1 MCHSRH
7 ILWKDVDSVSW
18 WPKHCRPEGITDR
31 TLTLRFTR
39 LRLNGFKSFVD
50 PTDLVIHEGLT
61 GVVGPNGCGKSN
73 LLEALRWVMGENR
86 ASAMRGDGMEDVIF
100 AGAATRPARNF
111 AEVAITIDN
120 SERLAPSGFN
130 DQDQLEIVRRITRD
144 AGSAYKANTK
154 EMRARDV
161 QMLFA
166 DASTGSHSPALVRQG
181 QIAELINAKP
191 KNRRRIL
198 EEAAGISGLY
208 QRRHEAEL
216 KLNGAEQNL
225 LRVDDVVEALASQ
238 LAQLARQVRQ
248 AARYREIGEELRRAE
263 GMLLYRRWREAD
275 QARLLADTDL
285 TDRTR
290 LAAQAEGAA
299 RQAAR
304 VREAAE
310 DSLPPLREEEAVAGA
325 ILQRLMVQRDTLND
339 QEARALQ
346 MIATLTGRI
355 EQLSHDLEREAGLNR
370 DAGETIARLEWEQA
384 QITKASEGQE
394 ARLEAAAASA
404 AGAAQVLQSREAALS
419 ELSEDVARL
428 SARHQSAQRLLAD
441 NKSTLDK
448 SEAEAGRA
456 RGQAIEA
463 DSALDR
469 AAADFALADQ
479 AQTEAAAAAE
489 AAEAALVRADE
500 LRTEVQGREADARGA
515 RSEAEG
521 EAGALRAEVAALTKL
536 VERETQ
542 SGKQLLDRLRVQK
555 GYEKAL
561 GAALADDLRAPEVTG
576 DKGSGWA
583 ALPGYSDAQPLPDGV
598 RALSDVVTVPEVLV
612 RRIGQIGLVDRAT
625 GARLQGDLRPGQRLV
640 SVEGDVWRWDG
651 FRAAAEDAPQASAL
665 RLQQLNRLVELK
677 RDLEEVAA
685 RAEGARQA
693 HEHLTRRLAQASD
706 ADRAARDARREA
718 DRCMADASRAL
729 SRAEADRSIA
739 GGKLESARLA
749 VARHEQ
755 EAMYARAQ
763 LAEAE
768 TTVAALPDL
777 ALMRSEVED
786 VKLTVEAA
794 RVTML
799 SRRSAHDE
807 IRREG
812 EARLRRRQEIIK
824 EASGWRLRLETAEK
838 RTNELTERRVGSE
851 AELKDAATAPAEIA
865 AKRAE
870 LTDAI
875 DTADARRRTATDRL
889 VEGESALRLAGD
901 RERDAER
908 AASEA
913 REARARAEA
922 RADAARETVS
932 HTAERIREEMDNT
945 PGTLLQS
952 LGADPDRMPNA
963 ETLDHD
969 VTRLKRQRE
978 ALGAVNLRAEE
989 DALAVQTEHDTLVK
1003 EKSDLEEAIKKL
1015 RAGIAGLNREGRE
1028 RLLTA
1033 FEQVNTNFR
1042 TLFTHLFG
1050 GGEADLVL
1058 VESDDPLEAGL
1069 EIMCQPPGKKLATLS
1084 LLSGGEQTLTALA
1097 LIFAVF
1103 LANPA
1108 PICVL
1113 DEVDAPLDDANVTRF
1128 CDLLDEM
1135 TRRTET
1141 RFLIITHHAVTM
1153 ARMDRL
1159 YGVTMQ
1165 EQGVSQLVSVD
1176 LKRAEQLVA

>member
-1 MCHSRH
+1 M
-7 ILWKDVDSVSW
+7 
-18 WPKHCRPEGITDR
+18 
-31 TLTLRFTR
+31 RFTR

-50 PTDLVIHEGLT
+50 PTDLMIHEGLT

-86 ASAMRGDGMEDVIF
+86 PTAMRGDGMEDVIF
-100 AGAATRPARNF
+100 AGAASRPARNF

-130 DQDQLEIVRRITRD
+130 DEDSLEIVRRITRD

-154 EMRARDV
+154 DVRARDV

-181 QIAELINAKP
+181 QISELINAKP

-216 KLNGAEQNL
+216 KLNGTEQNL
-225 LRVDDVVEALASQ
+225 ARIEDVVEQ
-238 LAQLARQVRQ
+238 LAQQLATLARQARQ
-248 AARYREIGEELRRAE
+248 AARYREIGDELRRAE

-275 QARLLADTDL
+275 QARVTAEGDL
-285 TDRTR
+285 TERTK
-290 LAAQAEGAA
+290 LAARGEAAA
-299 RQAAR
+299 RAATKAR
-304 VREAAE
+304 VEREAA
-310 DSLPPLREEEAVAGA
+310 LPPLREEEAIAAAV
-325 ILQRLMVQRDTLND
+325 LQRLQVQRDTLKD

-346 MIATLTGRI
+346 TIETLKGRI
-355 EQLSHDLEREAGLNR
+355 DQLSRDMEREAGLNR
-370 DAGETIARLEWEQA
+370 DAGETIQRLDWEQA
-384 QITKASEGQE
+384 QILKAAEGHD
-394 ARLEAAAASA
+394 ARLAAALEAAQDAAR
-404 AGAAQVLQSREAALS
+404 VLSDREQTQS
-419 ELSEDVARL
+419 ELAEDVARL
-428 SARHQSAQRLLAD
+428 SARHQSAHRLLSD
-441 NKSTLDK
+441 NKSTLEK
-448 SEAEAGRA
+448 SESEAARAKAAAGEAEA
-456 RGQAIEA
+456 
-463 DSALDR
+463 
-469 AAADFALADQ
+469 ALAKASADL
-479 AQTEAAAAAE
+479 ATAEAAQGDATGAAE
-489 AAEAALVRADE
+489 AAEAALVAADE
-500 LRTEVQGREADARGA
+500 ARTEAQAKEAEARAA

-521 EAGALRAEVAALTKL
+521 EAGALKAEAAALLKL
-536 VERETQ
+536 VEREAAT
-542 SGKQLLDRLRVQK
+542 GKQLLDRVEVKK

-561 GAALADDLRAPEVTG
+561 GAALADDLRAPEVAA
-576 DKGSGWA
+576 DAASGWTV
-583 ALPGYSDAQPLPDGV
+583 LPGYGQAQTLPDGV
-598 RALSDVVTVPEVLV
+598 PALSNHVAVPAVLA
-612 RRIGQIGLVDRAT
+612 RRIGQIGLVDKAD
-625 GARLQGDLRPGQRLV
+625 GARLQALLKPGQRLV
-640 SVEGDVWRWDG
+640 SAEGDLWRWDG
-651 FRAAAEDAPQASAL
+651 FRAGAEDAPSAAAL
-665 RLQQLNRLVELK
+665 RLQQLNRLTDLK
-677 RDLEEVAA
+677 RDLEEVNA
-685 RAEGARQA
+685 RATGARQA
-693 HEHLTRRLAQASD
+693 HEHLTRRLAETTE

-718 DRCMADASRAL
+718 DRRMAEASRAL
-729 SRAEADRSIA
+729 SKAEADRSIA

-749 VARHEQ
+749 VARHEE
-755 EAMYARAQ
+755 EALAARTR
-763 LAEAE
+763 LREAEAG
-768 TTVAALPDL
+768 VKALPDL
-777 ALMRSEVED
+777 DAARAEVED
-786 VKLTVEAA
+786 VKMTVEAA
-794 RVTML
+794 RMTML
-799 SRRSAHDE
+799 AKRSAHDE

-812 EARLRRRQEIIK
+812 EARTRRRQEITK
-824 EASGWRLRLETAEK
+824 EISGWKHRLETAEK
-838 RTNELTERRVGSE
+838 RTAELAERKVESE
-851 AELKDAATAPAEIA
+851 AELKDASAAPAEIA

-875 DTADARRRTATDRL
+875 DTAETRRRASADRL
-889 VEGESALRLAGD
+889 AEAETALRRATEAE
-901 RERDAER
+901 REAER

-922 RADAARETVS
+922 RTEAARETVA
-932 HTAERIREEMDNT
+932 HAVARIHEETETD
-945 PGTLLQS
+945 PAGLLQS
-952 LGADPDRMPNA
+952 LDADPDRMPSA
-963 ETLDHD
+963 EALDTD
-969 VTRLKRQRE
+969 VHRLRRQRD

-989 DALAVQTEHDTLVK
+989 DAKEVQAEHDTLVM
-1003 EKSDLEEAIKKL
+1003 EKSDLEEAVKKL

-1033 FEQVNTNFR
+1033 FEQVNANFR
-1042 TLFTHLFG
+1042 LLFTHLFG
-1050 GGEADLVL
+1050 GGEANLVL

-1135 TRRTET
+1135 TRRTDT

-1159 YGVTMQ
+1159 FGVTMA

-1176 LKRAEQLVA
+1176 LKKAEALVA